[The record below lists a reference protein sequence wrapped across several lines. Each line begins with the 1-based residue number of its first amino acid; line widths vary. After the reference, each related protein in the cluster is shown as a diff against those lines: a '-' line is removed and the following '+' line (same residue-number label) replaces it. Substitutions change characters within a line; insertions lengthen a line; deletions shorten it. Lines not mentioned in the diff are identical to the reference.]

1 MSTATAEAQ
10 AATLAKFIEGWK
22 KFTPESWTETW
33 ADDCTQNF
41 LPFTMGVPPRTKP
54 EALKLLPSLLGVLHN
69 YKLDIYSIL
78 HDASKNKAAIYATS
92 FADTPFGD
100 FKWTNEYAVFLTFSE
115 DGTQVSKLE
124 EMVDTAFYKEFFPKF
139 QQYMAEKGAGTP
151 GH

>member
-1 MSTATAEAQ
+1 MPGPAETQ

-22 KFTPESWTETW
+22 TFTPEAWTETW
-33 ADDCTQNF
+33 TDDCTQNF

-54 EALKLLPSLLGVLHN
+54 EVLKLLPSLLGVLHN
-69 YKLDIYSIL
+69 YKLEIYSVL
-78 HDASKNKAAIYATS
+78 HDASKGKAAIYATS

-139 QQYMAEKGAGTP
+139 QKYMIEKGAP
-151 GH
+151 ANH